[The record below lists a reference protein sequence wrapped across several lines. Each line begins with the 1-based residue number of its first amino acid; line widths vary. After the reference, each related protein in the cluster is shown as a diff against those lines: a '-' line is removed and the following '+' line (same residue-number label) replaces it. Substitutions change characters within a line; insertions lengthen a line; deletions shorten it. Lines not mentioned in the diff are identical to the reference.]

1 MKPLHRLASTLL
13 TFILVL
19 TLFFSLLPPNTARAQ
34 YNGAF
39 YTTQPGDTLTEVAFY
54 FRASISDLIALNP
67 MPDPDN
73 LPPGKVLLIPG
84 LEDLQGEIKRSAM
97 PLGETMRS
105 LMGLYGMPLELFQR
119 LNFVTAPDGLMV
131 GRQFLYLV
139 PGELQQTRLQL
150 TAGLTALEVAVYGSA
165 SPWLTSQY
173 NHTAAPW
180 RLLAN
185 DTLFLPGAQRGA
197 LAALLPLA
205 TDIMVDQ
212 IAQGKTSVFTAQVAD
227 GIVLSGELLGFPLH
241 FFPNLN
247 SPGYT
252 ALQGVPRLS
261 DPGVISLILNAS
273 TPDGRVFTQQQHAYL
288 QPKNYGFDAPLE
300 VLDSTVDPAITE
312 PELAFI
318 SSIVS
323 EAPPER
329 LWQGSFAHPSSTPDF
344 ITSWYGRL
352 RSYNGSEYNYYHSGT
367 DYGGGESSPI
377 LAPAAG
383 VVAYTGLLDVRG
395 NTTLISHG
403 WGVYSGYWHQS
414 RIDVQ
419 VGDTVHTGQTIG
431 MIGATGR
438 VTGPHLHFSVF
449 VGGVE
454 VDPEDWINGRYAWIG
469 Y

>member
-1 MKPLHRLASTLL
+1 
-13 TFILVL
+13 
-19 TLFFSLLPPNTARAQ
+19 
-34 YNGAF
+34 
-39 YTTQPGDTLTEVAFY
+39 
-54 FRASISDLIALNP
+54 

-139 PGELQQTRLQL
+139 PGELLQTRLQL

-312 PELAFI
+312 PKDRERVYGHVDQKRLYGNDYTQMLESTGFQVERI
-318 SSIVS
+318 PYLDRFS
-323 EAPPER
+323 EEEARRFGFAQHGGVADLTESDGAER
-329 LWQGSFAHPSSTPDF
+329 GDGHQRADSD
-344 ITSWYGRL
+344 
-352 RSYNGSEYNYYHSGT
+352 
-367 DYGGGESSPI
+367 
-377 LAPAAG
+377 AALG
-383 VVAYTGLLDVRG
+383 QSL
-395 NTTLISHG
+395 HG
-403 WGVYSGYWHQS
+403 WGHK
-414 RIDVQ
+414 RR
-419 VGDTVHTGQTIG
+419 
-431 MIGATGR
+431 GAHR
-438 VTGPHLHFSVF
+438 
-449 VGGVE
+449 
-454 VDPEDWINGRYAWIG
+454 
-469 Y
+469 